1 MRAETSQLPSSTYPI
16 SDLGSLIFDWGSEG
30 RWVRC
35 DLHLHTVLSPC
46 AEVEM
51 IPPLIVRRAL
61 ALGLDLIAVT
71 DHNATHNVEAVQRA
85 AAGTPLTV
93 WPGMEVQTREEV
105 HLLCLFDN
113 NAAAFA
119 WQARVDASLPPL
131 MNDPEHF
138 GGQFVVD
145 ATGEFIRHHTPLLL
159 TSTAFSIEEATAQVN
174 ALGGLVIP
182 CHVDRPSF
190 SLLANL
196 GFVPPDLA
204 APALEISARLTP
216 AQARAQFP
224 MLGAWPLVQN
234 GDAHR
239 LNEMI
244 GRTRVRLTALTIP
257 ELAAALRCPARLAI
271 DIG

>member
-1 MRAETSQLPSSTYPI
+1 MSSAEAL
-16 SDLGSLIFDWGSEG
+16 
-30 RWVRC
+30 RWFAC

-51 IPPLIVRRAL
+51 IPPFIVRRAL
-61 ALGLDLIAVT
+61 ELGLDLIAVT
-71 DHNATHNVEAVQRA
+71 DHNATHNIEVVQRA
-85 AAGTPLTV
+85 AAGVPLTV

-105 HLLCLFDN
+105 HLLCLFDD

-119 WQARVDASLPPL
+119 WQQRVDGALPPL
-131 MNDPEHF
+131 LNDAEHF

-145 ATGEFIRHHTPLLL
+145 ESGEFIREHTPLLL
-159 TSTAFSIEEATAQVN
+159 TSTAFSVEEVVTQVN
-174 ALGGLVIP
+174 ALGGLAIP

-196 GFVPPDLA
+196 GFVPPQL
-204 APALEISARLTP
+204 PVLALEISARLTP

-224 MLGAWPLVQN
+224 SLAAWPLLQD

-239 LNEMI
+239 LSEMI
-244 GRTRVRLTALTIP
+244 ARTRLRMAAPTIHELRL
-257 ELAAALRCPARLAI
+257 ALRSQDERAI
-271 DIG
+271 SIS

>member
-1 MRAETSQLPSSTYPI
+1 MPGEAAR
-16 SDLGSLIFDWGSEG
+16 
-30 RWVRC
+30 RWFRC

-61 ALGLDLIAVT
+61 ELGLDLIAIT
-71 DHNATHNVEAVQRA
+71 DHNATHNIAAVQRA
-85 AAGTPLTV
+85 AADKPLIV

-105 HLLCLFDN
+105 HLLCLFDD

-119 WQARVDASLPPL
+119 WQQRVDDALPPL
-131 MNDPEHF
+131 LNDAEHF

-145 ATGEFIRHHTPLLL
+145 ETGEFIREHTPLLL
-159 TSTAFSIEEATAQVN
+159 TSTAFSIEDVVAQVN
-174 ALGGLVIP
+174 ALGGLAIP

-196 GFVPPDLA
+196 GFVPPQLDV
-204 APALEISARLTP
+204 PALEISARLTV

-224 MLGAWPLVQN
+224 QLGRWPLVQN

-239 LNEMI
+239 LSEMI
-244 GRTRVRLTALTIP
+244 ARTRLS
-257 ELAAALRCPARLAI
+257 LAAPTVQELRLALCSAERCTI
-271 DIG
+271 SIS